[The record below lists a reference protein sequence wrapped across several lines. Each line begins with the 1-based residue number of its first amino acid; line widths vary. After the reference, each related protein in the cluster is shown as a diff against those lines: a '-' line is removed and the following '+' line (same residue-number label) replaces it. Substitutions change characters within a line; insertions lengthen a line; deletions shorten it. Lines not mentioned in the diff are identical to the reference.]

1 MPTCQNSSISRNAEP
16 QRSIGFLYNRH
27 LRPGFFRTMRK
38 IFLHIFW
45 EFGLGVNLLA
55 LIMAFSSCEKT
66 DFAGIDISRTPPF
79 LAGPSLSPAS
89 VNIDTVGG
97 LEGKYSIFVE
107 SSVLVTDP
115 EGPGDVEEAYVEVLR
130 PSAESPFFKAP
141 LSLKVGA
148 GPAGQPSLFSGSIQ
162 FDIARDEA
170 GRYRVRFIARNKAGL
185 YGNVLETTL
194 DLRRNNS
201 PPRLS
206 DLSAPDT
213 ILLPVGGSLVVSL
226 SVAAADSDGL
236 GDIQQV
242 YFRSLT
248 SSTPDFKFFLFD
260 DGDATPPGPPFFLSS
275 GDAVA
280 GDGRF
285 SVRIPLT
292 DGPNVR
298 RTNIFAFQAVDSF
311 GDTSATV
318 LHSLTVR

>member
-1 MPTCQNSSISRNAEP
+1 
-16 QRSIGFLYNRH
+16 
-27 LRPGFFRTMRK
+27 MRK
-38 IFLHIFW
+38 IFLHIFLKL
-45 EFGLGVNLLA
+45 GLGIILLA
-55 LIMAFSSCEKT
+55 LIMPFSSCEKT
-66 DFAGIDISRTPPF
+66 DFASIDAPRISPF
-79 LAGPSLSPAS
+79 LATPLLTPSS
-89 VNIDTVGG
+89 VNIDTVGVS
-97 LEGKYSIFVE
+97 EGKYSIFVE

-115 EGPGDVEEAYVEVLR
+115 DGPDDVEEAYVEILR

-141 LSLKVGA
+141 LSLKAGA
-148 GPAGQPSLFSGSIQ
+148 APVGQPSLFSGPIQ

-170 GRYRVRFIARNKAGL
+170 GRYRVRFIARNRAGL
-185 YGNVLETTL
+185 YGNILETTL

-226 SVAAADSDGL
+226 SIAAADSDGL

-248 SSTPDFKFFLFD
+248 SSSPGFKFYLFD

-318 LHSLTVR
+318 LHALTVR